1 MYFESLRRSADKAE
15 AQQLAMDAS
24 AATLQGQLCAER
36 DQQQQSQ
43 PTDDLQHALLRLST
57 AAAGALASALEA
69 EAFDARDEAGEVF
82 DAAEGSPVCAML
94 ADENAAQAPSTDDE
108 EERLLRQI
116 AIAHVSSAPSCD
128 EQQQLSA
135 AVAADDAADVPW
147 HELSQPELLVSTPHD
162 QEKQRPK
169 FSAAGRYLRRLGEV
183 LRELGEGLATS
194 ASHSPR
200 PGASTPS
207 SHARSAALLAF

>member
-1 MYFESLRRSADKAE
+1 
-15 AQQLAMDAS
+15 MDAS

-36 DQQQQSQ
+36 DQQQQTQ
-43 PTDDLQHALLRLST
+43 LADDEAALLKLGR

-69 EAFDARDEAGEVF
+69 EPFDPREAGEVF

-94 ADENAAQAPSTDDE
+94 EKAPSSEAVATDDE

-135 AVAADDAADVPW
+135 VAGAADDAADVPW

-162 QEKQRPK
+162 QEKQCPK

>member
-1 MYFESLRRSADKAE
+1 
-15 AQQLAMDAS
+15 MDAS

-36 DQQQQSQ
+36 DQQAQ
-43 PTDDLQHALLRLST
+43 PTDDLQHALLRLSS

-69 EAFDARDEAGEVF
+69 EPFDAREAGEVF

-94 ADENAAQAPSTDDE
+94 ADDAAQAPSTDDE

>member
-1 MYFESLRRSADKAE
+1 M
-15 AQQLAMDAS
+15 
-24 AATLQGQLCAER
+24 
-36 DQQQQSQ
+36 
-43 PTDDLQHALLRLST
+43 
-57 AAAGALASALEA
+57 
-69 EAFDARDEAGEVF
+69 F

-94 ADENAAQAPSTDDE
+94 EKAPSSEAVAAADE

-135 AVAADDAADVPW
+135 VAGAADDAADVPW

>member
-1 MYFESLRRSADKAE
+1 
-15 AQQLAMDAS
+15 MDAS
-24 AATLQGQLCAER
+24 AATLEGQLCAER
-36 DQQQQSQ
+36 DQQAQ
-43 PTDDLQHALLRLST
+43 PTDDLQHALLRLSS

-69 EAFDARDEAGEVF
+69 EPFDPREAGEVF

-94 ADENAAQAPSTDDE
+94 AGEKTRAAAASEEGAADE